1 MSETAFQAG
10 DEFIETLWTGG
21 EHGQIIAIEDKP
33 YTTLYEI
40 KWDSGEITYER
51 ADYLRQLEKIEAED
65 GTDQCEGCGWEQKNC
80 AC

>member
-10 DEFIETLWTGG
+10 DEFIDTLWGG
-21 EHGQIIAIEDKP
+21 STEHGQIIAIEDKP

-51 ADYLRQLEKIEAED
+51 ADYLRQLNKI
-65 GTDQCEGCGWEQKNC
+65 
-80 AC
+80 